1 MNNKELKENANGTN
15 AEAVPA
21 EKQPNLFKNNNCPSV
36 PDGNGDMKG
45 KKLIE
50 IPSYEND
57 WGKRHFDD
65 EDGNPKQVWEK
76 DGVTVPI

>member
-36 PDGNGDMKG
+36 PDGNGDMEW

-50 IPSYEND
+50 IPSYKNG
-57 WGKRHFDD
+57 WGKVTPIEGGRF
-65 EDGNPKQVWEK
+65 WEK
-76 DGVTVPI
+76 NGVTIPIQ

>member
-50 IPSYEND
+50 IPSYESG
-57 WGKRHFDD
+57 WGKVTPIEGGQF
-65 EDGNPKQVWEK
+65 WEK
-76 DGVTVPI
+76 DGVTAPI